1 MDEVCLILSE
11 QQKFGAARVARE
23 LFFAWLAVAVSVA
36 AVLAAGLAG
45 LIVAF
50 CAVAAL
56 LIRRRAALLASV
68 LRAEISVLYF
78 RSRLELE
85 LGREVTEHCC
95 AAEFSAL
102 KRVLRLSFDA
112 VARFYDAVLLTDFC
126 LSSRLLPPPRASR
139 RGALLR

>member
-11 QQKFGAARVARE
+11 QQKFGAARVTRE
-23 LFFAWLAVAVSVA
+23 HFFAWLAVAVSVA
-36 AVLAAGLAG
+36 AVLAAGPAG
-45 LIVAF
+45 LFVAF
-50 CAVAAL
+50 CAVASL

-68 LRAEISVLYF
+68 LRAEISVSYF

-85 LGREVTEHCC
+85 LGREVMEHCC

-102 KRVLRLSFDA
+102 KRFLWLSFDA
-112 VARFYDAVLLTDFC
+112 VARLYEVVLLTDFC
-126 LSSRLLPPPRASR
+126 FLSRLLLPPRAYR